1 MNIIMR
7 FLANGLILLFI
18 DWLLDSITI
27 NSYGIALL
35 AMFILSI
42 MNMLVKPI
50 LQLITLPITILTFG
64 LFSFVINAFTF
75 LITSYVVS
83 GFVIHTYWGALL
95 GSFLLTIIQS
105 LIVKKEQE
113 KSSVDMLTI
122 FILPVTISITPFDI
136 SWAIS
141 PIFANPNQLYSLIFH
156 KHKEN

>member
-105 LIVKKEQE
+105 LIVKKE
-113 KSSVDMLTI
+113 
-122 FILPVTISITPFDI
+122 
-136 SWAIS
+136 
-141 PIFANPNQLYSLIFH
+141 
-156 KHKEN
+156 

>member
-7 FLANGLILLFI
+7 FLANGLILLII

-27 NSYGIALL
+27 KSYGIALL
-35 AMFILSI
+35 AIFILSI

-83 GFVIHTYWGALL
+83 GFVIHSFWGALVA
-95 GSFLLTIIQS
+95 SFLLTIIQS
-105 LIVKKEQE
+105 LIVKKE
-113 KSSVDMLTI
+113 
-122 FILPVTISITPFDI
+122 
-136 SWAIS
+136 
-141 PIFANPNQLYSLIFH
+141 
-156 KHKEN
+156 